1 MIIID
6 LFSLTVLP
14 LLTYVLTRNVYI
26 TLIVLLFCIRFMNSP
41 DLSLTDTKPDI
52 FYAVS
57 SGYVNWIRSDNTH
70 TTISFFLNVFDNHT
84 QYIPITSQ
92 MRKTENFKGTFVPA
106 YREHSIN
113 NTRVKHTLYNPRFD
127 CEYTVTQI
135 TGILTRRIISFQ
147 KPKTNELLQPGTR
160 LGFIV
165 LGSRVDISIPNKN
178 IKNILLKPNTH
189 IEAMSPIVELK

>member
-6 LFSLTVLP
+6 IVSLTVLP
-14 LLTYVLTRNVYI
+14 LLVYILTRNVYVTI
-26 TLIVLLFCIRFMNSP
+26 IIFLFCVRFMNSP
-41 DLSLTDTKPDI
+41 DLSLTETKPDI

-57 SGYVNWIRSDNTH
+57 SGYVNWIRRDDTH

-84 QYIPITSQ
+84 QYIPIKSEL
-92 MRKTENFKGTFVPA
+92 RKTEHFNGTFVPA

-113 NTRVKHTLYNPRFD
+113 NTRVKHTLYNSTFD
-127 CEYTVTQI
+127 FEYNITQI
-135 TGILTRRIISFQ
+135 TGILTRRIIIFKQ
-147 KPKTNELLQPGTR
+147 PEPKKIISPGSR

-178 IKNILLKPNTH
+178 IKRILIKDDIH
-189 IEAMSPIVELK
+189 IEAMTPIIQIQ